1 MADIESL
8 YSLLKERR
16 LRWLGHVR
24 RIEDGRIP
32 KDLLYGEL
40 TIGQRSQGRPQQYF
54 RNVCKRDLRD
64 CEIDVQEWEA
74 LAEDRDEWRLSVKT
88 GIVNSRRD
96 EAEEKRQR
104 RKERTTDC
112 QSCHSPNQDFVCALC
127 RRDFH
132 ELACT
137 ATAGSAHCP
146 TQLPHRLHFRPTLV
160 PTVETCLGHGLGSI
174 LYSHLRTHHHRYV
187 DWDGGGDR

>member
-1 MADIESL
+1 M
-8 YSLLKERR
+8 
-16 LRWLGHVR
+16 
-24 RIEDGRIP
+24 
-32 KDLLYGEL
+32 
-40 TIGQRSQGRPQQYF
+40 
-54 RNVCKRDLRD
+54 
-64 CEIDVQEWEA
+64 
-74 LAEDRDEWRLSVKT
+74 KT

-174 LYSHLRTHHHRYV
+174 ATSAPSITDVLTGVVKATVGLLLLNLSFNVFSSFCFVCSVSLT
-187 DWDGGGDR
+187 